1 LSKIQTLIYTSEY
14 SIHMKQ
20 IEILEIDRCRLLV
33 KRMNSLQVRFP
44 SYLLSPQFE
53 KDRIQYADIV
63 RKIQELEK

>member
-1 LSKIQTLIYTSEY
+1 
-14 SIHMKQ
+14 MKQ